1 MASLYE
7 LEVITPDREF
17 YKDQVEMVIVRST
30 EGDMGIMKGHLD
42 YVVPLDIGVLKIK
55 KDGIFKE
62 AALSGGF
69 VKIGKE
75 KVTILT
81 DAAEWPHEIDV
92 KRAQRA
98 KDEAQRETKEKDEVK
113 ALIAEIRLKK
123 AINRLNVADSK
134 SNE

>member
-55 KDGIFKE
+55 KEGIFKE